1 MEQMMA
7 TQRYEFQSHNSP
19 WTELFN
25 FQSQQEEMAEATT
38 PMQQD
43 TQDEQQPTHDAL
55 VDVYNRDDKA
65 AKHSKRF

>member
-1 MEQMMA
+1 MS

-25 FQSQQEEMAEATT
+25 FQSQQEEMAEATM
-38 PMQQD
+38 PIQD

-55 VDVYNRDDKA
+55 VDVYNRDDTA
-65 AKHSKRF
+65 DTRNKRF